1 GKRDAVAALQAEGRV
16 VLMVGDGVND
26 AAALQAADVGVA
38 VGGGQTAS
46 LVAADVFLT
55 RPGLA
60 PLTQL
65 LDGARSVMRTV
76 RRGLALSLAYNA
88 VGATAAVAGL
98 VTPIVAAGAMPVSS
112 LLVVTLAIL
121 QPSFRE
127 PSTIH
132 NPPPEV
138 L

>member
-1 GKRDAVAALQAEGRV
+1 LQRRGRV
-16 VLMVGDGVND
+16 VLMVGERVND

-38 VGGGQTAS
+38 VGGGRTAS

-60 PLTQL
+60 PLAQL

-98 VTPIVAAGAMPVSS
+98 VTPLVAAVAMPVSS

-121 QPSFRE
+121 QPSFR
-127 PSTIH
+127 
-132 NPPPEV
+132 NPDTSRISYRV
-138 L
+138 LRHRT